1 MSERDVGSFGLEHHG
16 DMLTVR
22 GDVDESVAARFGE
35 ALANP
40 AVEVVD
46 LAAVTF
52 LDSAGLRAMVA
63 ARRQRQANG
72 GPFVLRA
79 PSRMVLRLLELTGLE
94 SAFTVDEGGAE
105 PVASPQDQTS
115 RGDPVS

>member
-16 DMLTVR
+16 DVLTVR
-22 GDVDESVAARFGE
+22 GDVDESVAARFGA
-35 ALANP
+35 ALADP
-40 AVEVVD
+40 AVGVVD

-52 LDSAGLRAMVA
+52 LDSAGLRAMIA
-63 ARRQRQANG
+63 ARRQRDADG
-72 GPFVLRA
+72 VPFVVRS

-94 SAFTVDEGGAE
+94 SAFTLDEGGAE
-105 PVASPQDQTS
+105 RAASQDQTS